1 EVTPCVLSAR
11 GAGANRRPHGGG
23 IAQEA
28 NAPGKARGYADV
40 GTVVWRVEPT
50 DGVQALPGNDGWDR
64 LPWFILGQELSRPQT
79 RTSRA
84 SGAVTIR
91 QRRGHHDVVWMTA
104 TRPLRSRMRGN
115 AHVRLCVQERL
126 VCSAGVSPAGVRI
139 GSPVA
144 GRAGRRVTDGPG
156 APRR

>member
-1 EVTPCVLSAR
+1 RHRKQADAGSPAWPKREWWPGPGAETPWPGIPQVTRRRVRPYLRHQTRGRNEGTPCVLSAR
-11 GAGANRRPHGGG
+11 GAGANRRPQGGR

-64 LPWFILGQELSRPQT
+64 LPWFLLEQELTRLQT
-79 RTSRA
+79 RIYRA

-91 QRRGHHDVVWMTA
+91 QRRGHHDVVWMT
-104 TRPLRSRMRGN
+104 
-115 AHVRLCVQERL
+115 
-126 VCSAGVSPAGVRI
+126 
-139 GSPVA
+139 
-144 GRAGRRVTDGPG
+144 
-156 APRR
+156 